1 MIYNRLKKCRICGSR
16 NIKEVLDLGN
26 QSLTGK
32 FPKTVKKKNYQNTF
46 VFIDL

>member
-32 FPKTVKKKNYQNTF
+32 FPKTVKN
-46 VFIDL
+46 